1 MVVQDNDGIEGVSMS
16 SKNSVE
22 ALESYRT
29 QLGDDL
35 VEFLGSFWTLQ
46 ESVADDEF
54 IETLQSIITFLD
66 THHEGFK
73 DATAALFAD
82 DFTLEAPKSI
92 TADAI
97 DDMVVDLIEV
107 TGVDATG
114 SDAAHLAL
122 AVVGALQPKAAK
134 AAEGVEPPAKTS
146 LETGACPVCGSP
158 AALGIMRDEG
168 QAKGGSRELW
178 CALCD
183 YKWGYPRI
191 KCARCGNVR
200 QKELEFFFAEEDP
213 AHRVYACHDCGG
225 TLKVVNEAEL
235 GKVVDPRV
243 EEIVLEDLLDALIA
257 SGGATAIDDEA
268 ATAEGDE
275 VAE

>member
-1 MVVQDNDGIEGVSMS
+1 MTSTKS
-16 SKNSVE
+16 TE

-35 VEFLGSFWTLQ
+35 VGFLGSFWTLQ
-46 ESVADDEF
+46 ESIADKEFPVA
-54 IETLQSIITFLD
+54 LRSIITFLD
-66 THHEGFK
+66 THNEGFK
-73 DATAALFAD
+73 DSMTALFAD
-82 DFTLEAPKSI
+82 DFTLDVPDPI
-92 TADAI
+92 TADSI
-97 DDMVVDLIEV
+97 DEMVVDLIGV

-134 AAEGVEPPAKTS
+134 AAEGIEPPIKSS
-146 LETGACPVCGSP
+146 LKTGACPVCDSP

-183 YKWGYPRI
+183 YLWGYPRI

-200 QKELEFFFAEEDP
+200 QKELEYFFAEDDP

-235 GKVVDPRV
+235 KKPVDPRV
-243 EEIVLEDLLDALIA
+243 EEIVLEDLLDALIS
-257 SGGATAIDDEA
+257 SGGATDVDD
-268 ATAEGDE
+268 
-275 VAE
+275 